1 MANYYETARSN
12 YFFVK
17 DVDAFKAELDGS
29 GLNVET
35 RNAGELTQVGLFADD
50 SQSASFFEKYD
61 PETFE
66 SEELDWTGIFKRH
79 LVDNQVAIIMGA
91 GAEKLRYIN
100 GWAEAYNNKG
110 EKRVIGLSDIY
121 KLAEELGSEIT
132 RAEY

>member
-1 MANYYETARSN
+1 MANYYESARSN

-17 DVDAFKAELDGS
+17 DIEAFEKELEGS
-29 GLNVET
+29 SLEITKKQIGD
-35 RNAGELTQVGLFADD
+35 LTQVCLLADEEVG
-50 SQSASFFEKYD
+50 FPEGKYD

-66 SEELDWTGIFKRH
+66 SIELDWSDIFKRH
-79 LVDNQVAIIMGA
+79 LADNQVAIIMGA

-100 GWAEAYNNKG
+100 GWAEAFNNKG
-110 EKRVIGLSDIY
+110 ESRAINLMQIY

>member
-1 MANYYETARSN
+1 MANYYESARSN

-17 DVDAFKAELDGS
+17 DIEAFEAELNGS
-29 GLNVET
+29 GLEIST
-35 RNAGELTQVGLFADD
+35 KKIGDLTQVCLLADIE
-50 SQSASFFEKYD
+50 QAGAFFEFYD

-66 SEELDWTGIFKRH
+66 SIELDWTGIFKRH

>member
-1 MANYYETARSN
+1 MANYYESARSN

-17 DVDAFKAELDGS
+17 DIEAFEEELKGS
-29 GLNVET
+29 SLKIT
-35 RNAGELTQVGLFADD
+35 KKKIDDDLTLVALFADEEVG
-50 SQSASFFEKYD
+50 FPEGKYD

-66 SEELDWTGIFKRH
+66 SIELDWTDIFKRH
-79 LVDNQVAIIMGA
+79 LADNQVAIIMGA

-100 GWAEAYNNKG
+100 GWAEAFNNKG
-110 EKRVIGLSDIY
+110 ESRAINLMQIY

>member
-12 YFFVK
+12 YFLVK
-17 DVDAFKAELDGS
+17 DVDAFKAELKGS
-29 GLNVET
+29 GLDVQSVEDDLN
-35 RNAGELTQVGLFADD
+35 RVALFADME
-50 SQSASFFEKYD
+50 QTGAFFEFYD
-61 PETFE
+61 NDNFE
-66 SEELDWTGIFKRH
+66 SIELDWEGIFNRH

-110 EKRVIGLSDIY
+110 EKRVINLGSIY
-121 KLAEELGSEIT
+121 DLAKELGSEIT